1 MKNSAQG
8 PASGSARTLP
18 RSVVALL
25 AIATATSVAVAYYS
39 QPLLDAIGTDLGI
52 PATVAPLIVT
62 LTQLGFAASLFLI
75 LPLGDMLNRRRL
87 IVGLSVLSALV
98 LGLTAL
104 APTGTWV
111 LWLSPLVGAM
121 AVVAQLLVALTA
133 TLAPA
138 EQRGRVVGT
147 VMSGLLIGILLAR
160 TAAGLI
166 ADLAG
171 WRAVYVTAATS
182 MLAVAAAL
190 ARRLPSEESA
200 GTTRNYIR
208 LLGSVLDLVYQQ
220 KVLRTRMLFGAI
232 AFAQFS
238 VLWTALTSLLSGEPY
253 GYSEGVI
260 GLFGVIGAAGALGA
274 RFAGKLADSGR
285 SATTTLGAAIT
296 MLVSWPALLFGG
308 HDLIALVLGILL
320 LDFGVQAMHVTNQS
334 QIYALP
340 GDARSRITSAYMTAY
355 FAGGALGSAAVS
367 VAGSRWGWTGVCT
380 VGAGFALLQLLTA
393 ALRPR
398 ESSQAIGA
406 LSVCSQDKNLWSLGE
421 SNS

>member
-1 MKNSAQG
+1 MRNSAQG

-39 QPLLDAIGTDLGI
+39 QPLLEAIGTDLGI

-133 TLAPA
+133 TLAPP
-138 EQRGRVVGT
+138 EQRGRAVGT

-166 ADLAG
+166 ADHAG
-171 WRAVYVTAATS
+171 WRAVYVTAAAS
-182 MLAVAAAL
+182 MLAVAAVL
-190 ARRLPSEESA
+190 ARELPSEGSA
-200 GTTRNYIR
+200 STSTNYIR
-208 LLGSVLDLVYQQ
+208 LLGSVLELAYQQ
-220 KVLRTRMLFGAI
+220 KVLRTRINRIRTIQRLVDGPHKPA
-232 AFAQFS
+232 
-238 VLWTALTSLLSGEPY
+238 LW
-253 GYSEGVI
+253 
-260 GLFGVIGAAGALGA
+260 GALRLFRRRDRVVRRHRRGRRIGCTIRREA
-274 RFAGKLADSGR
+274 RGQRTVSDDHAGRRDHDACLLAGTPLRRRRPHRTCAWDP
-285 SATTTLGAAIT
+285 
-296 MLVSWPALLFGG
+296 PARLRC
-308 HDLIALVLGILL
+308 
-320 LDFGVQAMHVTNQS
+320 
-334 QIYALP
+334 P
-340 GDARSRITSAYMTAY
+340 GDARHEPESDIRTARRRAFTHHLGIHDRILRRR
-355 FAGGALGSAAVS
+355 GA
-367 VAGSRWGWTGVCT
+367 R
-380 VGAGFALLQLLTA
+380 
-393 ALRPR
+393 LRCGLNR
-398 ESSQAIGA
+398 CQ
-406 LSVCSQDKNLWSLGE
+406 
-421 SNS
+421 

>member
-39 QPLLDAIGTDLGI
+39 QPLLEAIGTDLGI

-238 VLWTALTSLLSGEPY
+238 VLWTALTSLL
-253 GYSEGVI
+253 
-260 GLFGVIGAAGALGA
+260 FWGALRLFRRRDRVVRRHRRSRRTGCTIRREA
-274 RFAGKLADSGR
+274 RGQRTVSDDHTGRRDHDARLVARTPLRRRRPHRTCAGDP
-285 SATTTLGAAIT
+285 
-296 MLVSWPALLFGG
+296 PARLRC
-308 HDLIALVLGILL
+308 
-320 LDFGVQAMHVTNQS
+320 
-334 QIYALP
+334 P
-340 GDARSRITSAYMTAY
+340 GDARHEPESDIRTPRRRAFTHHLGVHDRILRRR
-355 FAGGALGSAAVS
+355 GARLRCGLG
-367 VAGSRWGWTGVCT
+367 RC
-380 VGAGFALLQLLTA
+380 Q
-393 ALRPR
+393 
-398 ESSQAIGA
+398 
-406 LSVCSQDKNLWSLGE
+406 
-421 SNS
+421 